1 MLSHCKT
8 WNAAKSMYKGDS
20 CRLVGNIYN
29 ICFLSNM
36 EKKINCEILGDI
48 NWGEKMCVK
57 SVKWSEKWM
66 TPTMTSKYL
75 GDVNS

>member
-1 MLSHCKT
+1 MLLRVCIKVTVAGWLGIFIIFAFSLT
-8 WNAAKSMYKGDS
+8 WK
-20 CRLVGNIYN
+20 
-29 ICFLSNM
+29 
-36 EKKINCEILGDI
+36 KKINCEILDDI